1 MVASNKD
8 FVQCYD
14 QVMEV
19 GNQVDGNKILKI
31 IEDFFQVYM
40 DEDLK
45 PRLMDKQ
52 GVELTQNL
60 ATIWDNLVIY
70 AISFDRLFTYINKT
84 FL

>member
-1 MVASNKD
+1 
-8 FVQCYD
+8 
-14 QVMEV
+14 MEV